1 MKTLKWLF
9 FLVMVGI
16 TLWLDFKLREE
27 ILAYFYFEL
36 KARQRLE
43 SLASGLLSALQP
55 SANSCCLELV

>member
-1 MKTLKWLF
+1 
-9 FLVMVGI
+9 MVGI